1 MQNFCIS
8 SLSLPPLL
16 IFYFGLA
23 LSLGLPGNSSGKESS
38 WNGKRPGSIPGLR
51 RSSGGGHDNPL
62 QYSCL
67 KNSMDRGSWRATVHR
82 VAKNWTRLKRLSMHE
97 HTHVYPGY
105 CRQFCN
111 EHWGAC
117 IFLNYGFL
125 QIYAQEYDCWII

>member
-62 QYSCL
+62 QYSWASLGGSNGKETACSGCDPWVGKIL
-67 KNSMDRGSWRATVHR
+67 WRRTWQPTPVFLPGESHGQRSLAGNSEQGHLELDET
-82 VAKNWTRLKRLSMHE
+82 E
-97 HTHVYPGY
+97 
-105 CRQFCN
+105 
-111 EHWGAC
+111 E
-117 IFLNYGFL
+117 I
-125 QIYAQEYDCWII
+125 